1 MNSNSLNE
9 GAISCTVAQ
18 AAELT
23 GLGRSTL
30 FELIRQRKIKSAKI
44 GSRRLILLE
53 SLRDFIG
60 KAAD

>member
-9 GAISCTVAQ
+9 GVISCTVPK

-44 GSRRLILLE
+44 GFRRLILVD